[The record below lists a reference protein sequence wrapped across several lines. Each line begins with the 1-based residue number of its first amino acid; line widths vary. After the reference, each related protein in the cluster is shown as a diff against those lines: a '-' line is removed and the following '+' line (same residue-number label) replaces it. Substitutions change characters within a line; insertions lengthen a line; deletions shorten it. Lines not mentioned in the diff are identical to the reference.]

1 MNVFLNGQRHDV
13 EAQTVADLVGELRL
27 VPETILVEHN
37 GSALLRSEWAHTTL
51 SNEDQLEVL
60 RVAAGG

>member
-1 MNVFLNGQRHDV
+1 MNVFLNGQRQDV
-13 EAQTVADLVGELRL
+13 GAQTVFDLVSELRL

-37 GSALLRSEWAHTTL
+37 GTALLRSEWAQTAL
-51 SNEDQLEVL
+51 SNEDRLEVL